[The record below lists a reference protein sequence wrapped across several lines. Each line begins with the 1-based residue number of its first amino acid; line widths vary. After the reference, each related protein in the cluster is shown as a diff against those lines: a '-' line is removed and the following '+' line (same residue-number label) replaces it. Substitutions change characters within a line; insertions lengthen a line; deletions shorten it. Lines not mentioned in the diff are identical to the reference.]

1 MQLDDF
7 DLLINLVELG
17 MGVGFVP
24 LRALAPYRQ
33 KRKLQQ
39 IQLPVR
45 FERELVVVV
54 RKNRKMPQHLQQ
66 FVENILF

>member
-1 MQLDDF
+1 
-7 DLLINLVELG
+7 

-24 LRALAPYRQ
+24 LRALARYRQ

-39 IQLPVR
+39 IKLTDR

-54 RKNRKMPQHLQQ
+54 RKNRKTPQHLQQ
-66 FVENILF
+66 FIDDILF